1 MKTNSLE
8 LLVAFSCYLI
18 FASIIVLPFVWQ
30 PVYGLLLD
38 GVFWQT
44 ALQFV
49 LSGAVIAYLF
59 RKRGASSR
67 AALFTLGSLLIF
79 SAASLKMGLAQIAE
93 NHKFWEPLFGKSW
106 SDFFVWVRVA
116 VSHAEDIVAFGI
128 AAIGAN
134 IMVAAMLDCEK
145 KNTLKMRVNDFHGDF
160 NKRFRTFA
168 PR

>member
-1 MKTNSLE
+1 
-8 LLVAFSCYLI
+8 
-18 FASIIVLPFVWQ
+18 
-30 PVYGLLLD
+30 VYGLLLD

-106 SDFFVWVRVA
+106 SDFFVWMRVA

>member
-1 MKTNSLE
+1 MKTNTTE
-8 LLVAFSCYLI
+8 LLLALGCYAAFVLI
-18 FASIIVLPFVWQ
+18 IALPFVWQ
-30 PVYGLLLD
+30 RVLSLLFNSVFLSTGLLFIFSC
-38 GVFWQT
+38 G
-44 ALQFV
+44 
-49 LSGAVIAYLF
+49 VIAYLF
-59 RKRGASSR
+59 WRRGASSR

-106 SDFFVWVRVA
+106 SDFFVWMRVA

-160 NKRFRTFA
+160 NK
-168 PR
+168 

>member
-38 GVFWQT
+38 VVFWPT

-67 AALFTLGSLLIF
+67 AALFIFGSLLIL
-79 SAASLKMGLAQIAE
+79 SAASMNMGLSHIAK
-93 NHKFWEPLFGKSW
+93 NNDFWEPYFEKSW
-106 SDFFVWVRVA
+106 DSFFVWA
-116 VSHAEDIVAFGI
+116 HIIVSHAKDIVAFGI

-134 IMVAAMLDCEK
+134 IMAAAMLDREK
-145 KNTLKMRVNDFHGDF
+145 RYFENERQLCSSQAQRM
-160 NKRFRTFA
+160 
-168 PR
+168 P